1 MEVSRGM
8 NRKTMK
14 VILEILRYTIIV
26 FGAFWMILPFFW
38 LFSASLMTPQELM
51 SDVPKWLPEK
61 PQWNNYFQ
69 VLKRVPIFTYYKN
82 SIVVAGSVTAL
93 VLLTSSMAG
102 FAFAKLRFYGRRILF
117 SFVLSTMMFPVFIF
131 LIPVYYLMKLFGWLN
146 SYLALIVP
154 FAVSGYGIFLMRQF
168 IMTIPDELLD
178 SARLDGAKEFKIYSV
193 IILPLLKPALA
204 TLAILTFIGQWNSF
218 LWPLIIT
225 STAQKFMTLP
235 VGISRLSLAFSTAET
250 QHLIITAL
258 VYQVVPM
265 VIVFLYLQRYYVKG
279 FVLSGFSNL

>member
-1 MEVSRGM
+1 M
-8 NRKTMK
+8 NKKMMK
-14 VILEILRYTIIV
+14 VVLEIIRYTIIV
-26 FGAFWMILPFFW
+26 FGAFWMVLPFFW

-51 SDVPKWLPEK
+51 SDLPKWLPEK
-61 PQWNNYFQ
+61 PQWNNYLQ

-82 SIVVAGSVTAL
+82 SLVVAGSVTLL
-93 VLLTSSMAG
+93 VLFTSSMAG
-102 FAFAKLRFYGRRILF
+102 YAFAKLRFCGRRILF
-117 SFVLSTMMFPVFIF
+117 NFVLSTMMFPVFIF

-168 IMTIPDELLD
+168 VMTIPDELLD
-178 SARLDGAKEFKIYSV
+178 CARLDGAKEFKIYSV

-218 LWPLIIT
+218 LWPLIVT
-225 STAQKFMTLP
+225 STAQRFMTLP

-265 VIVFLYLQRYYVKG
+265 VIMFLYLQRYYVKG

>member
-1 MEVSRGM
+1 
-8 NRKTMK
+8 
-14 VILEILRYTIIV
+14 L
-26 FGAFWMILPFFW
+26 
-38 LFSASLMTPQELM
+38 
-51 SDVPKWLPEK
+51 
-61 PQWNNYFQ
+61 
-69 VLKRVPIFTYYKN
+69 
-82 SIVVAGSVTAL
+82 VVAVSVTFL
-93 VLLTSSMAG
+93 VLFTSSMAG
-102 FAFAKLRFYGRRILF
+102 YAFAKLRFCGRRILF
-117 SFVLSTMMFPVFIF
+117 NFVLSTMMFPVFIF

-168 IMTIPDELLD
+168 VMTIPDELLD
-178 SARLDGAKEFKIYSV
+178 CARLDGAKEFKIYSV

-218 LWPLIIT
+218 LWPLIVT
-225 STAQKFMTLP
+225 STAQRFMTLP

-265 VIVFLYLQRYYVKG
+265 VIMFLYLQRYYVKG